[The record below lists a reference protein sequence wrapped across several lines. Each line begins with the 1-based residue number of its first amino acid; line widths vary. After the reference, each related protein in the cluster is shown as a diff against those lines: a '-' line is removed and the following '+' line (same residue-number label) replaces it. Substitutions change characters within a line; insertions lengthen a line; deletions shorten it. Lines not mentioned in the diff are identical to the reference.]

1 MGDETAGSE
10 QVRDFA
16 GRMAT
21 VSGPR
26 HSGKTCA
33 LVARAVALGERGEP
47 VVVVCATASAAR
59 AFGDAV
65 LHRSPVASGSVR
77 ATTWSGIA
85 MDIRDGAGRPARRL
99 IGAGGHRR
107 RVAEL
112 LTLEAT
118 AGTVVLD
125 WPTLHRTLASAIRRR
140 EIAAAVLD
148 LQRSWL
154 GHDEIVTHASAVG
167 CGDRW
172 AELARFT
179 ERYTV
184 WLDGQGE
191 IDPARLLV
199 DAGLALRTAGGAA
212 AYRECCPHLLV
223 DDHERADDAINR
235 LLTMLAAPPL
245 AVPPLAAPPLAAP
258 TRGARGSVVV
268 AGDLH
273 GARWGRPEKPSYLA
287 QLGRRLDADEAIEL
301 AGALPLTASR
311 SLARAHH
318 RSLEADVVVCAVLD
332 AHDRG
337 TAWDDIAVVLPPV
350 GHEAVST
357 ALRRVAHRLDVP
369 LSVPMVAGDD
379 PIVQAF
385 SGVAA
390 WMANGDD
397 SRLAAACAMGMVTGP
412 DDPRL
417 AASLRGKNAA
427 EAVHA
432 TWTALAPWLLA
443 HADGDTL
450 DLVTAFHRR
459 ATEIGAGLDDGLDAR
474 VRSICGRVAVVTPR
488 DIAGRTW
495 PTVIVTRCVDGVW
508 PGRSTGERFFDAALL
523 DGPDVAEEQERSRL
537 EAQEWTRRFTEV
549 VACAT
554 ERIVAVAA
562 PDPGVLLSR
571 FVEDWAPTPV
581 VLRRPTAAAARPPQ
595 LAISPGAAPAFPTRR
610 LRLSATQLD
619 TYENCPLNYQY
630 QYVAGVR
637 GEGSVSASVG
647 TIVHATLESFLLGE
661 DRSLEA
667 LLAAL
672 DLHWDPAAFA
682 YRPQEAD
689 YRTRADGWLQRW
701 WADELPRI
709 AEVIAVEHRFTIEVG
724 PHELT
729 GSIDRVSRDTDG
741 RLEIVDY
748 KTGAAP
754 GGRIDEDNLQLA
766 TYHLA
771 ATRDPAIAAHGS
783 PDRLRLHYLD
793 SGSGPLP
800 HSGKDID
807 QPIATDHVE
816 RTEARIL
823 LTAEAILDEQFE
835 ASVDAS
841 CDYCSFHRLCPLQP
855 EGREVPVA

>member
-1 MGDETAGSE
+1 M
-10 QVRDFA
+10 
-16 GRMAT
+16 
-21 VSGPR
+21 
-26 HSGKTCA
+26 
-33 LVARAVALGERGEP
+33 ARAVALGERGEP

-85 MDIRDGAGRPARRL
+85 MDIRDRAGRPARRL

-112 LTLEAT
+112 LTIEAN
-118 AGTVVLD
+118 AGTVELD

-154 GHDEIVTHASAVG
+154 GHDEIVTHASAIG

-172 AELARFT
+172 GELARFAA
-179 ERYTV
+179 RYTV
-184 WLDGQGE
+184 WLDGLGE

-199 DAGLALRTAGGAA
+199 DAGLALRAA
-212 AYRECCPHLLV
+212 DGPAADRHYCPHLLV

-245 AVPPLAAPPLAAP
+245 AAPPLAAPPLAAP
-258 TRGARGSVVV
+258 TLGARGSVVV

-273 GARWGRPEKPSYLA
+273 GARWGRPDRPSYLA
-287 QLGRRLDADEAIEL
+287 LLGRRLDADASFEL
-301 AGALPLTASR
+301 AGARSVTVSR
-311 SLARAHH
+311 SLTRAHH
-318 RSLEADVVVCAVLD
+318 RSLEADAVVGAVLNAYD
-332 AHDRG
+332 GG
-337 TAWDDIAVVLPPV
+337 TAWEDIAVVLPPV

-385 SGVAA
+385 AGVAA
-390 WMANGDD
+390 WMTDGDD

-412 DDPRL
+412 DDHRL
-417 AASLRGKNAA
+417 VASGLRGTAA

-459 ATEIGAGLDDGLDAR
+459 AGEIGAGLDDGLDAR
-474 VRSICGRVAVVTPR
+474 VTSIGGRVAVVTPR
-488 DIAGRTW
+488 DIGGRTW

-508 PGRSTGERFFDAALL
+508 PGRSTGERFFDGALL

-537 EAQEWTRRFTEV
+537 EAQEWTRRFAEV
-549 VACAT
+549 VDCAT
-554 ERIVAVAA
+554 VRIVAVAA
-562 PDPGVLLSR
+562 PEPGVLLSR
-571 FVEDWAPTPV
+571 FVEDWTPTPI
-581 VLRRPTAAAARPPQ
+581 VLRRPTAAATHPPR

-689 YRTRADGWLQRW
+689 YRRRADGWLHRW

-709 AEVIAVEHRFTIEVG
+709 AEVIAVEHHFTIEVG

-729 GSIDRVSRDTDG
+729 GSIDRISRDTDG

-754 GGRIDEDNLQLA
+754 AGRIDDDNLQLA

>member
-1 MGDETAGSE
+1 MGDETGVSDETAGSE
-10 QVRDFA
+10 QVRNFA

-26 HSGKTCA
+26 HSGKTLA

-85 MDIRDGAGRPARRL
+85 MDIRDRSGRPARRL
-99 IGAGGHRR
+99 IGTGGHRR

-112 LTLEAT
+112 LTIET
-118 AGTVVLD
+118 NAGTVESD
-125 WPTLHRTLASAIRRR
+125 WPTLHPTLTSAIRRR

-154 GHDEIVTHASAVG
+154 GPAEIVTHASAIG
-167 CGDRW
+167 CEDRW

-179 ERYTV
+179 ERYTA
-184 WLDGQGE
+184 WLDGLGE

-199 DAGLALRTAGGAA
+199 DAGLALRTADGAA
-212 AYRECCPHLLV
+212 AYRQHCPHLLV
-223 DDHERADDAINR
+223 DDYERADYAVNR
-235 LLTMLAAPPL
+235 LLTMLAAPT
-245 AVPPLAAPPLAAP
+245 LAAP
-258 TRGARGSVVV
+258 GSVVV

-273 GARWGRPEKPSYLA
+273 GARWWRPERPSHLA
-287 QLGRRLDADEAIEL
+287 QLGRRLDADAAFEL
-301 AGALPLTASR
+301 AATGPFTTPR

-318 RSLEADVVVCAVLD
+318 RSLEADAVVGAVLD
-332 AHDRG
+332 AHDSG
-337 TAWDDIAVVLPPV
+337 TAWEDIAVVLPPV
-350 GHEAVST
+350 GHEAVSN
-357 ALRRVAHRLDVP
+357 ALRRVARRLEVP
-369 LSVPMVAGDD
+369 LSVPIVAGDD

-385 SGVAA
+385 AGVAA
-390 WMANGDD
+390 WMTDGDD

-412 DDPRL
+412 DDHRL
-417 AASLRGKNAA
+417 VASGLRGTAA

-459 ATEIGAGLDDGLDAR
+459 AGEIGAGLDDGLDAR
-474 VRSICGRVAVVTPR
+474 VTSIGGRVAVVTPR

-537 EAQEWTRRFTEV
+537 ETQEWTRRFAEV

-554 ERIVAVAA
+554 ERVVAVAA
-562 PDPGVLLSR
+562 PEPGVLLSR
-571 FVEDWAPTPV
+571 FVEDWTPTPV
-581 VLRRPTAAAARPPQ
+581 VLRRPTAAAAHPPR
-595 LAISPGAAPAFPTRR
+595 LAISPGAGPAFPTRR

-647 TIVHATLESFLLGE
+647 TIVHSTLESFLLGQ

-667 LLAAL
+667 LLATL
-672 DLHWDPAAFA
+672 DAHWDPAAFA

-689 YRTRADGWLQRW
+689 YHRRADGWLHRW

-724 PHELT
+724 KHELT

-793 SGSGPLP
+793 SGSGALP

-807 QPIATDHVE
+807 QPITADHIE

>member
-10 QVRDFA
+10 QVRNFA

-21 VSGPR
+21 VAGPR

-33 LVARAVALGERGEP
+33 LVARAVALAESGEP
-47 VVVVCATASAAR
+47 VVVVCAAASAAR
-59 AFGDAV
+59 TFGDAV
-65 LHRSPVASGSVR
+65 LRRSPVASGLVR
-77 ATTWSGIA
+77 TTTWSGIA
-85 MDIRDGAGRPARRL
+85 MDIRDRAGRPARRL

-112 LTLEAT
+112 LTIEAN
-118 AGTVVLD
+118 AGTVELD
-125 WPTLHRTLASAIRRR
+125 WPTLHPTLASAIRGR

-154 GHDEIVTHASAVG
+154 GHDEIVTHASAIG

-184 WLDGQGE
+184 WLDGLGE

-199 DAGLALRTAGGAA
+199 DAGLALRAADGAA
-212 AYRECCPHLLV
+212 AYRRHSPHLLV
-223 DDHERADDAINR
+223 DDYERADYAINR
-235 LLTMLAAPPL
+235 LLTMLAAPTL
-245 AVPPLAAPPLAAP
+245 
-258 TRGARGSVVV
+258 GARALGVPGSVVV
-268 AGDLH
+268 AGDPQ
-273 GARWGRPEKPSYLA
+273 GPRWGRPDRPSYLA
-287 QLGRRLDADEAIEL
+287 QLGRRLDADASFEL
-301 AGALPLTASR
+301 AGARSFTVSR

-318 RSLEADVVVCAVLD
+318 RSLEADAVVGTILD
-332 AHDRG
+332 AHDSG
-337 TAWDDIAVVLPPV
+337 TAWEDIAVVLPSV

-357 ALRRVAHRLDVP
+357 ALRRVAHRLEVP

-385 SGVAA
+385 AGVAA
-390 WMANGDD
+390 WMADGDD

-412 DDPRL
+412 DDRRL
-417 AASLRGKNAA
+417 VASLRRGSAA

-443 HADGDTL
+443 QADGDTL

-459 ATEIGAGLDDGLDAR
+459 AGEIGGGLDDGLEVR
-474 VRSICGRVAVVTPR
+474 VTPVGGQVAVVTPR

-508 PGRSTGERFFDAALL
+508 PGRTNGERFFDAALL

-537 EAQEWTRRFTEV
+537 EAQEWTRRFAEV

-562 PDPGVLLSR
+562 PEPGVLLSR

-581 VLRRPTAAAARPPQ
+581 VLHRPTAAAWHTPR

-741 RLEIVDY
+741 LLEIVDY

-771 ATRDPAIAAHGS
+771 ATRDPALAAHGS

-807 QPIATDHVE
+807 QPITTDHVE